1 MPLTT
6 LPPYIWTTTFALT
19 FHRRRW
25 SGAEQNMAEHEGSGR
40 CGMWEAGASGDGS
53 ITVYVNRI
61 EYGPMRLHT
70 GVGTG
75 GMMQK

>member
-1 MPLTT
+1 
-6 LPPYIWTTTFALT
+6 
-19 FHRRRW
+19 
-25 SGAEQNMAEHEGSGR
+25 MAEHEGSDR
-40 CGMWEAGASGDGS
+40 CGMWEAGGSGDGS